1 MDACVWVHVCGCM
14 CMGACVWVHNV
25 HQLHS
30 CCTCFIQYLFFVA
43 YHMLCKKN
51 WDLWILDLLNPF
63 SSPGKN
69 PTYSL
74 HFGVKFYLAQPRIM
88 DQYARLVYCIGEFV
102 LGNKGLRRRRSPRS
116 CNYMHVH
123 VHVRFRPATV
133 DGMFYEIGCTCTWIT
148 VSDNIVHYCMGFPL
162 L

>member
-1 MDACVWVHVCGCM
+1 MCVGALRSSIAFMLHIFHTVSFLCGLSY
-14 CMGACVWVHNV
+14 VV
-25 HQLHS
+25 Q
-30 CCTCFIQYLFFVA
+30 
-43 YHMLCKKN
+43 KN
-51 WDLWILDLLNPF
+51 WILDLLNPF

-88 DQYARLVYCIGEFV
+88 DQYARLVYCTGEFV

-133 DGMFYEIGCTCTWIT
+133 DGMFSEIGCTCTWIT